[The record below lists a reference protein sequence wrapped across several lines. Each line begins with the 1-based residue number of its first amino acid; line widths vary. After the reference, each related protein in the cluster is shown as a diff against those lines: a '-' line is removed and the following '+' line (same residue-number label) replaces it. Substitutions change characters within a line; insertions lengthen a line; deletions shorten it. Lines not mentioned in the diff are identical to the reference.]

1 LIKKLWTNKNCK
13 WLITKEKNQE
23 KLKLDIRTVRT
34 GNMIEYKTGKFNN
47 KIMKNRYIVCTYNSM
62 LKLG

>member
-1 LIKKLWTNKNCK
+1 M
-13 WLITKEKNQE
+13 KEKNQE